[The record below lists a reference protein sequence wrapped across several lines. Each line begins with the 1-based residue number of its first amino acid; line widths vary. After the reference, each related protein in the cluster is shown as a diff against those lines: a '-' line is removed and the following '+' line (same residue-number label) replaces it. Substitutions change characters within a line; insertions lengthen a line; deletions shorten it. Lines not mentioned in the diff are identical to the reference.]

1 MNDIKP
7 VLLDAFE
14 KECKN
19 IMGNALNM
27 YQRLATGTAVYPGQG
42 TPLGLCYVA
51 LKGAGEAGE
60 FAEHV
65 GKAMRDDSFMD
76 HIETH
81 KPTGENPGEG
91 DCHTFSGNVLTE
103 ERRELLIKEIGD
115 QLWYLAAKC
124 SELDI
129 TLSEA
134 ALINV
139 HKLRDRQQ
147 RGTLRGSGDNR

>member
-7 VLLDAFE
+7 VLLEAFE
-14 KECKN
+14 KECKSFS
-19 IMGNALNM
+19 NALNL
-27 YQRLATGTAVYPGQG
+27 YQRLATGTAIYPGQG
-42 TPLGLCYVA
+42 SPLGLIYVA

-65 GKAMRDDSFMD
+65 GKAMRDDGFA
-76 HIETH
+76 
-81 KPTGENPGEG
+81 G
-91 DCHTFSGNVLTE
+91 DEILTP
-103 ERRELLIKEIGD
+103 ERRALLIKEIGD
-115 QLWYLAAKC
+115 ELWYLAAKC
-124 SELDI
+124 NELDT

-139 HKLRDRQQ
+139 NKLRDRQT

>member
-65 GKAMRDDSFMD
+65 GKAMRDDDF
-76 HIETH
+76 IEH
-81 KPTGENPGEG
+81 LEHHDG
-91 DCHTFSGNVLTE
+91 DGWSHDTFGGGNLTP

-124 SELDI
+124 NELNVS
-129 TLSEA
+129 LAEA